1 MNSLKLKLV
10 ASLLLIMSITPVRAD
25 VAVVVGAE
33 SPLSSVSADI
43 AKDVFLKKVDNIE
56 GHKVI
61 PIDLPKENPAYESFY
76 QKIANKTSDQLLAY
90 WSRLIF
96 TGKSAPPQVASS
108 PEELVFL
115 LSRNPDLIGYIPEEQ
130 VSAELKVVLKVQ

>member
-61 PIDLPKENPAYESFY
+61 PIDLPKENPTYESFY
-76 QKIANKTSDQLLAY
+76 QKIANKSSDQVLAY

-96 TGKSAPPQVASS
+96 TGKGAPPQVASS